1 MYSVLMFQVKTRSID
16 NNGFNPIWDE
26 TVEFEVN
33 VPGVLPCV
41 LASVL
46 TCRQS

>member
-1 MYSVLMFQVKTRSID
+1 MYFALIPQVKTRSID

-33 VPGVLPCV
+33 VPGVLLC
-41 LASVL
+41 
-46 TCRQS
+46 